1 MTEDPRA
8 KLVDRILV
16 VDTSP
21 AILRYLAWLIREVG
35 GYEVNVATHAAKA
48 LGWLTQARVRLVIA
62 EIQPDAD
69 GIELLETTTR
79 NLIERPPFILM
90 ASLFTDEHIA
100 RIEAAGGAET
110 ITKPFAPDRL
120 LDAIARSLASA
131 SDTLRRPQWSQYA
144 TNAVW
149 RDELH
154 DGRVMVV
161 ADVGPFRLVAED
173 EYFVVLGI
181 NWSTR
186 GGAASLAEAKVAAVR
201 ILRDKL
207 FPMHASEGLDERIT
221 MLLAR
226 LDELERR

>member
-1 MTEDPRA
+1 MTEDPKA

-21 AILRYLAWLIREVG
+21 AVLRYLAWLIREVG
-35 GYEVNVATHAAKA
+35 GYEVSVATHAAKA
-48 LGWLTQARVRLVIA
+48 LGWLMQGRFRLVIA

-69 GIELLETTTR
+69 GIELLEATAR
-79 NLIERPPFILM
+79 DLVARPPFILM
-90 ASLFTDEHIA
+90 ASLYTDEHVA
-100 RIEAAGGAET
+100 RIDAAGGAET

-120 LDAIARSLASA
+120 LDAIARSFASA
-131 SDTLRRPQWSQYA
+131 SNEVPHPLWTQYEA
-144 TNAVW
+144 EAAW

-161 ADVGPFRLVAED
+161 ADVGPFRLVAEE
-173 EYFVVLGI
+173 EYFVVLGV

-207 FPMHASEGLDERIT
+207 FPMLENEGLDARIT
-221 MLLAR
+221 TLLAR
-226 LDELERR
+226 LDELERK